1 MLLQSGKARL
11 ACFAIMVGQRVADIG
26 RTASDGIGHTGLAAI
41 TQLSKRQVRA
51 LRCKFPLGLNT
62 TRWASR

>member
-41 TQLSKRQVRA
+41 TQLSKRQV
-51 LRCKFPLGLNT
+51 GLCA
-62 TRWASR
+62 ASFRLA